1 MNSENYQ
8 SLIYNRILIGG
19 ALDVKEMMLANP
31 VDIIYDLGAEALE
44 HDEPTLRVHMP
55 IVDDKE
61 RQDESIERA
70 IRAVVSSYK
79 EGKKTYFHCAG
90 GSNRTGTVAM
100 GVLLALGEAE
110 AGSIEE
116 AEKKAKATRSK
127 INIKPE
133 MKASLQRLFPN
144 A

>member
-19 ALDVKEMMLANP
+19 TLDVKEMILANP
-31 VDIIYDLGAEALE
+31 VDIIYDLRTEDLE

-100 GVLLALGEAE
+100 GVLLALGEA
-110 AGSIEE
+110 GSIEE
-116 AEKKAKATRSK
+116 AEKKVKATRSK
-127 INIKPE
+127 VNIKPE

>member
-19 ALDVKEMMLANP
+19 TLDVKEMILANP
-31 VDIIYDLGAEALE
+31 VDIIYDLRTEDLE

-100 GVLLALGEAE
+100 GVLLALGEA
-110 AGSIEE
+110 GSIEE
-116 AEKKAKATRSK
+116 AEKKVKATRSK
-127 INIKPE
+127 VNIKTE

>member
-19 ALDVKEMMLANP
+19 TLDVKEMILANP
-31 VDIIYDLGAEALE
+31 VDIIYDLRTEDLE

-100 GVLLALGEAE
+100 GVLLALGEA
-110 AGSIEE
+110 GSIEE

-127 INIKPE
+127 VNIKTE

>member
-8 SLIYNRILIGG
+8 SLIYNRILIGS
-19 ALDVKEMMLANP
+19 ALDVKEMILANP
-31 VDIIYDLGAEALE
+31 VDIIYDLRTEDLE

-100 GVLLALGEAE
+100 GVLLALGEA
-110 AGSIEE
+110 GSIEE
-116 AEKKAKATRSK
+116 AEKKVKATRSK
-127 INIKPE
+127 VNIKPE